1 MRWSWPWRRND
12 PAVSPLRQLGWD
24 VHSHLVPGVDDG
36 AQDLVAALDMVRG
49 MVALGYRGM
58 VLTPH
63 IMADLYPNSR
73 ETLIPAFESLLKAVQ
88 DARIPME
95 MQLAAEYLLD
105 VECLK
110 SVQQNDVM
118 TFDCLDDT
126 GTMRRMLLLEFG
138 FHHSPDT
145 SLVKE
150 MLFESQTQGLTPL
163 LAHCERYPYLH
174 RNETLLETWHQS
186 GGWMSVNAASLAG
199 AYGPETKQ
207 MAKRCMERDWVS
219 FLCSDAHGMR
229 HIRALESLAKS
240 NTVQAWLSKGHS
252 RHVGLGH

>member
-1 MRWSWPWRRND
+1 MGEHRRLVPQQPSLDGRGHLWGLPTVLRTALRQPRMRWSWPWRRND

-36 AQDLVAALDMVRG
+36 AQDMVAALDMVRG

-186 GGWMSVNAASLAG
+186 GGWMSVNAASLAVHMVPKPNRWPSAAWNEAG
-199 AYGPETKQ
+199 CPF
-207 MAKRCMERDWVS
+207 C
-219 FLCSDAHGMR
+219 
-229 HIRALESLAKS
+229 AL
-240 NTVQAWLSKGHS
+240 
-252 RHVGLGH
+252 